1 MSLRLASFRARIFLV
16 SLLVVG
22 VTLAVVAGLSW
33 TSAMSYEID
42 RLDARLCEEAHQL
55 AARPLSR
62 AGLARV
68 EREAALKLRLQSAEQ
83 LLLWVQPAPGEPAT
97 RSARWPDSLDPNALK
112 WVAAPDRKPPSGQGD
127 TLGPPADG
135 IDESDRP
142 PPPPGQMRGPAE
154 ALRPPPGARREP
166 PDARATRE
174 PGGPRRPPRMQC
186 QVAGFNALGSDWRA
200 AQVNALRATGVVG
213 ADLASTRTELRDGL
227 GSIVWRAAPLAL
239 LLTALGAWLMS
250 ALAMR
255 PVTRLRSAMEAVN
268 QQSLEHRV
276 PAGREDREFQ
286 DLSNAYNRMLD
297 RLEASFHQATR
308 FSADAAHELRTPL
321 TILQG
326 QIEQAMRVS
335 GDQPIQ
341 VQLAQMLDEAG
352 RLSSITR
359 KLLMLSQADAGKLAL
374 LRTPVDLSSMLQ
386 ERLADANLL
395 ELQDVKISSDLAPH
409 AVVQGDEQLLGQ
421 VLNNLCG
428 NAFKYTPPGGWI
440 HVQVR
445 AASSGVEML
454 WSNSTVPIAP
464 LARERFFDRFFRGD
478 AAHNRSVD
486 GHGLGLSLARVIAR
500 AHGGD
505 LTLAPSPHD
514 EVRLRL
520 WLPTP

>member
-1 MSLRLASFRARIFLV
+1 MKRRLASFRARIFFV
-16 SLLVVG
+16 SLLVVA

-33 TSAMSYEID
+33 TSAMSYEIA
-42 RLDARLCEEAHQL
+42 RLDARLCEEADQL
-55 AARPLSR
+55 ATRPLPPS
-62 AGLARV
+62 GLARV
-68 EREAALKLRLQSAEQ
+68 ERDAALKLRLQSAEQ
-83 LLLWVQPAPGEPAT
+83 LLLWVQAAPEAPAI
-97 RSARWPDSLDPNALK
+97 RSARWPDTLSPNGLT
-112 WVAAPDRKPPSGQGD
+112 WVAAPDRKPSSGRGD
-127 TLGPPADG
+127 ALGPPADDADDG
-135 IDESDRP
+135 DRP
-142 PPPPGQMRGPAE
+142 PPGQVRGPAE
-154 ALRPPPGARREP
+154 GLRPPPGARREP
-166 PDARATRE
+166 PDA
-174 PGGPRRPPRMQC
+174 GGPRRPPRMQC
-186 QVAGFNALGSDWRA
+186 RVAGFSALASDWRA
-200 AQVNALRATGVVG
+200 AQVTASGSNAVVG
-213 ADLASTRTELRDGL
+213 ADLASTRTELRDAL

-250 ALAMR
+250 TLAMR
-255 PVTRLRSAMEAVN
+255 PVTRLRSSMEAVN

-286 DLSNAYNRMLD
+286 DLINAYNRMLD

-374 LRTPVDLSSMLQ
+374 LRAPVDLSAMLQ

-395 ELQDVKISSDLAPH
+395 ELRDVRISSDLAAQ

-440 HVQVR
+440 HVQAR
-445 AASSGVEML
+445 AAASGVEVL
-454 WSNSTVPIAP
+454 WSNSTHPIAP
-464 LARERFFDRFFRGD
+464 PARARMFDRFFRGD
-478 AAHNRSVD
+478 VAHNRSVD
-486 GHGLGLSLARVIAR
+486 GHGLGLSLARVIAQ

-505 LTLAPSPHD
+505 VTLLPSPHD
-514 EVRLRL
+514 EARLRL
-520 WLPTP
+520 WLPVS

>member
-1 MSLRLASFRARIFLV
+1 MKWRLASFRARIFFV
-16 SLLVVG
+16 SLLVVA

-55 AARPLSR
+55 ATRPLPPS
-62 AGLARV
+62 GLARV
-68 EREAALKLRLQSAEQ
+68 ERDAALKLRLQSAEQ
-83 LLLWVQPAPGEPAT
+83 LLLWVQAAPEAPAI
-97 RSARWPDSLDPNALK
+97 RSARWPDTLSPNGLT
-112 WVAAPDRKPPSGQGD
+112 WVAAPDRKPPSGQAD
-127 TLGPPADG
+127 VLGPPAD
-135 IDESDRP
+135 DADDDDRP
-142 PPPPGQMRGPAE
+142 PPGQVRGPAE
-154 ALRPPPGARREP
+154 GLRPPPGARREP
-166 PDARATRE
+166 PDA
-174 PGGPRRPPRMQC
+174 GGPRRPPRMQC
-186 QVAGFNALGSDWRA
+186 RVAGFSALASDWRA
-200 AQVNALRATGVVG
+200 AQVTASGSNAVVG
-213 ADLASTRTELRDGL
+213 ADLASTRTELRDAL

-250 ALAMR
+250 TLAMR
-255 PVTRLRSAMEAVN
+255 PVTRLRSTMEAVN

-276 PAGREDREFQ
+276 PVGREDHEFQ
-286 DLSNAYNRMLD
+286 DLINAYNRMLD

-359 KLLMLSQADAGKLAL
+359 KLLILSQADAGKLAL
-374 LRTPVDLSSMLQ
+374 LRTPVDLSAMLQ

-395 ELQDVKISSDLAPH
+395 ELRDVRISSDLAAH

-428 NAFKYTPPGGWI
+428 NAFKYTHPGGWI
-440 HVQVR
+440 HVQAR
-445 AASSGVEML
+445 AAASGVEVL
-454 WSNSTVPIAP
+454 WSNSTHPIAP
-464 LARERFFDRFFRGD
+464 PARARMFDRFFRGD
-478 AAHNRSVD
+478 AAHNRNVD
-486 GHGLGLSLARVIAR
+486 GHGLGLSLARVIAQ

-505 LTLAPSPHD
+505 VTLLPSPHD

-520 WLPTP
+520 WLPVS